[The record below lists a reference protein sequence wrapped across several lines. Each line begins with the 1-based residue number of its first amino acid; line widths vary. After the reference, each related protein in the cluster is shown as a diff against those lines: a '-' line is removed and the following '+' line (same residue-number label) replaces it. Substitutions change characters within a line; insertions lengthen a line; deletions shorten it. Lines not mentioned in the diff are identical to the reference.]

1 MIKTQGLPPGFL
13 GGVRSE
19 PDFHAKSLGNQ
30 DGRFYRRAVL
40 WPIRAYNGFLA
51 LGPQPPPPSP
61 APCSTF
67 SIFLRKLY
75 ASGSCP
81 LLCSCVAQFSCTY
94 WYWPPFW
101 FRPPLPWA
109 KARLPKTTMRSKPI
123 SDRSLPKSASPAT
136 VLPSNGLACDWTRL

>member
-1 MIKTQGLPPGFL
+1 MKTQGLPPLFFGLSTLRTGFPCE
-13 GGVRSE
+13 V
-19 PDFHAKSLGNQ
+19 SLGNQ
-30 DGRFYRRAVL
+30 DVRFYRRAVL
-40 WPIRAYNGFLA
+40 WPIRAYNGILA
-51 LGPQPPPPSP
+51 LGPQPPPSP
-61 APCSTF
+61 APCPTF

-81 LLCSCVAQFSCTY
+81 LLCSCVVRYSRTC

-101 FRPPLPWA
+101 LRPPLPWA

-136 VLPSNGLACDWTRL
+136 VLPSNGRACDWTPL